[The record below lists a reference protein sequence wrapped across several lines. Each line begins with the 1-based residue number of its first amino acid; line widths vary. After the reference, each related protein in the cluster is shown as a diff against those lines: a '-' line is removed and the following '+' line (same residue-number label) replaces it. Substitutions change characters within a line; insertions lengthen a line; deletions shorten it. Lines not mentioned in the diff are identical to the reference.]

1 MEQTTHHVDNHTLL
15 QIKTHANTITSAD
28 LYTNT
33 VGRTWQATAQADDRG
48 CGPAFITIV
57 VGLTPAINTSHPS
70 ALSRSLH
77 TMHII
82 PLSQN
87 RPRSTRKYAEIQTEH
102 CVVACVPRIPPP
114 LNTNHTHTLF
124 PSSFLCGWDAR
135 MCLRVQ
141 MRSEKSWWPFGLLAG
156 NAPLKTVALMLT
168 PAWTAKVTAW
178 IPLVIIT
185 WPARQDGGRLG
196 DEWKEWRD
204 SWVG

>member
-1 MEQTTHHVDNHTLL
+1 MEQTAHHVDNHTLL
-15 QIKTHANTITSAD
+15 KQIKTHANTITSAD

-114 LNTNHTHTLF
+114 LNTNHTHTISIIF
-124 PSSFLCGWDAR
+124 PVWLKCKDVF
-135 MCLRVQ
+135 
-141 MRSEKSWWPFGLLAG
+141 KSADKIRKIL
-156 NAPLKTVALMLT
+156 
-168 PAWTAKVTAW
+168 VTF
-178 IPLVIIT
+178 
-185 WPARQDGGRLG
+185 WPAGWQCAT
-196 DEWKEWRD
+196 ENSCSNVNPCMD
-204 SWVG
+204 S